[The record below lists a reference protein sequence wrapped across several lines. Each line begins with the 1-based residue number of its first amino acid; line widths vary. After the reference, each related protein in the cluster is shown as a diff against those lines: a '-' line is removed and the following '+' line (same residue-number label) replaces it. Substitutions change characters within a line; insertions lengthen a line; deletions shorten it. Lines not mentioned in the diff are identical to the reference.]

1 MYRQKVIGFN
11 NASGLTYLNCGMS
24 QYEKVDKPVDDYDT
38 ADFENKENT
47 KEMMI
52 SMNDNLDIEK
62 VSKVVQKQE
71 EIDLQLKADPSKGT
85 DDLYRI
91 DKAELFPV
99 KISVDVMKNNYA
111 VGRKIPNLNKMDKSS
126 NRKKTKEMMKTYN

>member
-1 MYRQKVIGFN
+1 MYRQKVIGYN

-24 QYEKVDKPVDDYDT
+24 QYERVDKPVDDYET

-47 KEMMI
+47 KEMMK

-62 VSKVVQKQE
+62 ASKVVQKQE
-71 EIDLQLKADPSKGT
+71 EIDLELKADPSKGT
-85 DDLYRI
+85 DSLYRI
-91 DKAELFPV
+91 DKEELFPV

-111 VGRKIPNLNKMDKSS
+111 LGRKIPNLDKSS
-126 NRKKTKEMMKTYN
+126 KRKKTKEMMKSYN

>member
-1 MYRQKVIGFN
+1 MYRQKVLGYN

-24 QYEKVDKPVDDYDT
+24 QYEKVDKPVDDYET

-47 KEMMI
+47 KEMMK

-62 VSKVVQKQE
+62 ASKVVQKQE
-71 EIDLQLKADPSKGT
+71 EIDLELKADPSKGT
-85 DDLYRI
+85 DSLYRI
-91 DKAELFPV
+91 DKEELFPV

-111 VGRKIPNLNKMDKSS
+111 VGRKIPNLDKSS
-126 NRKKTKEMMKTYN
+126 NRKKTKEMMKSYN